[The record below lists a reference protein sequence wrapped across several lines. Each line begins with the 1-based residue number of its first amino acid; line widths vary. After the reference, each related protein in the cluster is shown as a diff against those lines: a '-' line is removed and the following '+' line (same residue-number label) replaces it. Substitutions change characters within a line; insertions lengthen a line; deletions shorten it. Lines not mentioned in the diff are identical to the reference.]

1 MNQLK
6 SILRKMFET
15 ELIVR
20 LIIPDN
26 TAVTAFYTLE
36 KMGHKLKGLKRE
48 NYYKFYVDGNEKEF
62 IKKIGKVDILVNYN
76 KNSYTIKKP
85 NEKFEDNNF
94 INIRILVK
102 NIDDNAFSLLSTLKE
117 RLGFKNI
124 KKIEKGV
131 LWTLSFDSAE
141 NAKNQTEEIAKNL
154 LVNENYQEYS
164 II

>member
-1 MNQLK
+1 
-6 SILRKMFET
+6 MFET

-20 LIIPDN
+20 LIISDN

-85 NEKFEDNNF
+85 DEKFEDNNF

-141 NAKNQTEEIAKNL
+141 NAKNQTEEIAKTLINL
-154 LVNENYQEYS
+154 
-164 II
+164 IISFLS